1 MRFRY
6 SFQKIVDL
14 KTNEKT
20 QAEWILSDAIVKLK
34 DEESKLHDL
43 EHVKSEMQEE
53 LHHAAGHRTTVSNL
67 LLLQSFVEQIDQRIQ
82 AKHKDLQTAK
92 TDVQKKQDDLT
103 GKMLEEKVWTKA
115 KERAFQ
121 RFSAHVLKK
130 EQDNLDEMATNRF
143 RRFS

>member
-34 DEESKLHDL
+34 EEESKLHEL
-43 EHVKSEMQEE
+43 EHAKTEMQQE
-53 LHHAAGHRTTVSNL
+53 LHDVAGQRTTVSNL

-82 AKHKDLQTAK
+82 AQHKDLQSAQS
-92 TDVQKKQDDLT
+92 DVQIKQNDLT

-121 RFSAHVLKK
+121 RFSAQMLKK

-143 RRFS
+143 RRLS

>member
-34 DEESKLHDL
+34 QEESKLHEL
-43 EHVKSEMQEE
+43 EHAKAEMQEE
-53 LHHAAGHRTTVSNL
+53 LHAAAGQRTTVSNL

-82 AKHKDLQTAK
+82 AQHKDLQSAQS
-92 TDVQKKQDDLT
+92 DVQIKQNDLT

-121 RFSAHVLKK
+121 RFSAQMLKK

-143 RRFS
+143 RRLS